1 MTYPYQLTSF
11 DAYKEAYKKS
21 IEDPAAFWADV
32 ANHFTW
38 RKKWDTA
45 LEWNFKEP
53 KVEWF
58 KGGTLNITEN
68 CLDRHIPTKGH
79 LPAMIWEPNAPDEA
93 GRVLTYSKLLE
104 KVCPVSYTHLR
115 AHETLS

>member
-1 MTYPYQLTSF
+1 MPYIYTLKRLAMTYPYQLTSF

-21 IEDPAAFWADV
+21 IEDPAAFWSDV

-58 KGGTLNITEN
+58 KGAKLNITEN
-68 CLDRHIPTKGH
+68 
-79 LPAMIWEPNAPDEA
+79 
-93 GRVLTYSKLLE
+93 
-104 KVCPVSYTHLR
+104 
-115 AHETLS
+115 

>member
-1 MTYPYQLTSF
+1 MNYPYQLTSF

-21 IEDPAAFWADV
+21 IEDPAAFWADI
-32 ANHFTW
+32 ASHFTW

-58 KGGTLNITEN
+58 KGGKFWIDIFL
-68 CLDRHIPTKGH
+68 PTDIY
-79 LPAMIWEPNAPDEA
+79 LP
-93 GRVLTYSKLLE
+93 
-104 KVCPVSYTHLR
+104 
-115 AHETLS
+115 